1 METNETYYTDLIAK
15 YLAGECEPGEIHE
28 LEAWVAS
35 DPACEKHFRA
45 TAGAWRLVNAG
56 PLITPD
62 AMERDWNALRA
73 KLNLKADGND
83 VTGTVRMDPSASG
96 RSAGRR
102 KVIFTLPMVLRVAA
116 VILLFMAPVFLLYR
130 YLLSD
135 HAITVAAYDAPKE
148 TTLPD
153 GTVITL
159 NTGSHIVYSSGFSGP
174 LRRVTLSGE
183 AFFEVA
189 RDRSRPFIVSSGD
202 FSVRVAG
209 TTFFID
215 TETNHK
221 TAEVILE
228 SGCVRVY
235 GTGQP
240 GQPVTIL
247 PGERAE
253 LAPDGRQITKSRITG
268 RNYLAWKTLHIEFD
282 NTPLSEVTGIL
293 KQVYRKE
300 ITISGPHL
308 ASCPITVTFDHQTL
322 DEVLQVISATLGLRV
337 SQTGSAIVLSGEVC
351 R

>member
-1 METNETYYTDLIAK
+1 METNETYFTDLIAK
-15 YLAGECEPGEIHE
+15 YLAGECAPEEVRE
-28 LEAWVAS
+28 LEEWVVS
-35 DPACEKHFRA
+35 DAAHEKHFREA
-45 TAGAWRLVNAG
+45 SGAWRLVNARSF
-56 PLITPD
+56 ITPD

-102 KVIFTLPMVLRVAA
+102 KVVFTLPILLRIAA

-135 HAITVAAYDAPKE
+135 HEITVAAYDAPKE

-153 GTVITL
+153 GTAITI
-159 NTGSHIVYSSGFSGP
+159 NTGSYIVYPSGFSGP

-183 AFFEVA
+183 ALFEVA

-253 LAPDGRQITKSRITG
+253 ITPDGRKITKGMTTG
-268 RNYLAWKTLHIEFD
+268 RNYLAWKTGHIVFD
-282 NTPLSEVTGIL
+282 NTPLSEVAGVL
-293 KQVYRKE
+293 QQVYRKE

-308 ASCPITVTFDHQTL
+308 ASCPITVTFDNQTL

-337 SQTGSAIVLSGEVC
+337 SQTGSAIELSGEVC